1 MNKLN
6 TEAAFHACIT
16 NDVETLQR
24 FIPSLLTANSRIQE
38 MRIRDR
44 PYVTVPLLCVC
55 AAYGSIECF
64 DYMIEK
70 GATSYYA
77 DVLLSLI
84 SSDCLSF

>member
-6 TEAAFHACIT
+6 AEAAFQACLA
-16 NDVETLQR
+16 NDLESLQR
-24 FIPSLLTANSRIQE
+24 FIPSLLNANSRIHE

-77 DVLLSLI
+77 DVFLGIILFVFT
-84 SSDCLSF
+84 SF